1 MNEEREGSE
10 MRTTPW
16 RLDKTINLPMLF
28 TVFTGVVT
36 ASIWAG
42 NMNQRM
48 TNVEQSIQRI
58 ETNLSKI
65 SDQSSNIKVLD
76 ERSVRNRADIDRVI
90 AEIARREG
98 INL

>member
-1 MNEEREGSE
+1 MDNEREGETVRS
-10 MRTTPW
+10 TPW

-58 ETNLSKI
+58 ESTLTQVSE
-65 SDQSSNIKVLD
+65 QSNNIRVLD
-76 ERSVRNRADIDRVI
+76 ERSNQTRKDLDRVI
-90 AEIARREG
+90 AEIARRNG
-98 INL
+98 ISL

>member
-1 MNEEREGSE
+1 MDNEREGETVRS
-10 MRTTPW
+10 TPW

-48 TNVEQSIQRI
+48 TNVEQ
-58 ETNLSKI
+58 
-65 SDQSSNIKVLD
+65 
-76 ERSVRNRADIDRVI
+76 
-90 AEIARREG
+90 
-98 INL
+98 